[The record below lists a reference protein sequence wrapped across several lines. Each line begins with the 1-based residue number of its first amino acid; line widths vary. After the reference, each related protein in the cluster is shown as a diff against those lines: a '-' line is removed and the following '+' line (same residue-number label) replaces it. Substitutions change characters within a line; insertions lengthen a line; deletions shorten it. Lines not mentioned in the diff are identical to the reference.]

1 MSSSEINSDVRILTL
16 NCWGLKF
23 VSRKREQ
30 RIAAIANR
38 LRNPSNSYDII
49 ALQEVWV
56 EQDYKLLRDSVKSY
70 LPFAKRWY
78 SGILTG
84 PGLVVFSRWPIDSA
98 WIFRFPLNGRPSA
111 FWRGDWYVG
120 KAAGSCVICHPSGKK
135 LEIVNAHLHAP
146 YASSGD
152 ASYTCHRASQAWDL
166 SGLVRRAELS
176 GHAVFLT
183 GDLNARPQSIGM
195 RLLEHKGGLS
205 DAWLDTS
212 KLSRE
217 FSSAEIG
224 QMTPQEQIHLAGV
237 TSDSQLNSWRKN
249 FGPERAKRLDYIFY
263 DTSAASVVSSKVTFT
278 EPEPGVGSLSDHFG
292 FSAIFTLNPH
302 PVSVNSKL
310 LDLELE
316 NIYTELLKIISA
328 YRPTWMYQSLWRLT
342 HFWAST
348 LLVVGLIVSIW
359 WGAAHNRPYVGFVYI
374 IVAVVASVTGVV
386 NGLIGFLFGNNE
398 SRALSE
404 FEEQVHLALSRL
416 RQRDPSSSVSSL
428 GGL

>member
-1 MSSSEINSDVRILTL
+1 MPSSEPDCDVRILTL
-16 NCWGLKF
+16 NCWGLKY

-30 RIAAIANR
+30 RIAAIASR
-38 LRNPSNSYDII
+38 LKDSSNSYDII

-56 EQDYKLLRDSVKSY
+56 EQDYNLLRDSVKHY

-84 PGLVVFSRWPIDSA
+84 PGLVIFSRWPIDSA

-120 KAAGSCVICHPSGKK
+120 KAAGSCVICHPSGKR

-146 YASSGD
+146 YAPSGD

-176 GHAVFLT
+176 GHVVFVT
-183 GDLNARPQSIGM
+183 GDLNARPQSVGM

-205 DAWLDTS
+205 DAWLHS
-212 KLSRE
+212 AKLPRE

-224 QMTPQEQIHLAGV
+224 QMTPQEQIDSAGV
-237 TSDSQLNSWRKN
+237 TSDSQLNTWRKN
-249 FGPERAKRLDYIFY
+249 FAPERAKRLDYIFY
-263 DTSAASVVSSKVTFT
+263 DTSAASAVSSKVTFT
-278 EPEPGVGSLSDHFG
+278 EVEPGVGSLSDHFG
-292 FSAIFTLNPH
+292 FSATFALHPH
-302 PVSVNSKL
+302 PSRANIKNQ
-310 LDLELE
+310 DFELE
-316 NIYTELLKIISA
+316 TAYNELLKIIAA
-328 YRPTWMYQSLWRLT
+328 YRPTWRYQSVWRLT

-348 LLVVGLIVSIW
+348 LLVIGLLVSVW
-359 WGAAHNRPYVGFVYI
+359 WGAAHNRGYVGFIYI
-374 IVAVVASVTGVV
+374 VAAVVASVTGVV

-398 SRALSE
+398 KRALTE

-416 RQRDPSSSVSSL
+416 HQKGPSSSSSSI
-428 GGL
+428 